1 MDYLYQQETE
11 EIIGA
16 FYEVYNTLGG
26 GFLEYVYQDAL
37 AIEFEKRSIPY
48 EKESLIKIYYKGV
61 ALKHYYQADFVC
73 FGNIIV
79 ETKALRCL
87 TEENY
92 PQVLNYLKA
101 TNHKLAL
108 LVNFGHTKIEFKRII
123 NTHYRNI

>member
-1 MDYLYQQETE
+1 MDYLYQQETK

-26 GFLEYVYQDAL
+26 GFLEYVYQDSL

-48 EKESLIKIYYKGV
+48 EKEAQIKIMYKGIT
-61 ALKHYYQADFVC
+61 LKHYYQADFIC

-79 ETKALRCL
+79 ETKATRCL

-92 PQVLNYLKA
+92 QQVLNYLKA

-123 NTHYRNI
+123 NAPNKNA